1 MRSFSR
7 NVAWSLVPSVAAL
20 SCVVACSKDKPAE
33 TGGYQQGQV
42 QPGPYPAGGAT
53 GQPVPAPSAGATY
66 GAMGGAGP
74 VTPTTPGAGAGGA
87 PTTAPSASAGRAGSA
102 QLIDPAAASV
112 VQPIINDLAKQHT
125 VAGSKPVGS
134 PLVGNFQTGQT
145 LEGQVQLQPQ
155 KCYTIVATALPPV
168 TELNLQLVA
177 VSVIPNVAPILAAD
191 SDTGTTAVIGK
202 KPNCYKWPFPLPAPA
217 KVVAQVTAGSGLAA
231 IQVYEK

>member
-1 MRSFSR
+1 M
-7 NVAWSLVPSVAAL
+7 
-20 SCVVACSKDKPAE
+20 
-33 TGGYQQGQV
+33 
-42 QPGPYPAGGAT
+42 AG
-53 GQPVPAPSAGATY
+53 S
-66 GAMGGAGP
+66 
-74 VTPTTPGAGAGGA
+74 GGA
-87 PTTAPSASAGRAGSA
+87 PTTAPTASAGRAGSA

-177 VSVIPNVAPILAAD
+177 TSVIPNVAPVLAAD

-217 KVVAQVTAGSGLAA
+217 KVVAQVAAGSGLAA